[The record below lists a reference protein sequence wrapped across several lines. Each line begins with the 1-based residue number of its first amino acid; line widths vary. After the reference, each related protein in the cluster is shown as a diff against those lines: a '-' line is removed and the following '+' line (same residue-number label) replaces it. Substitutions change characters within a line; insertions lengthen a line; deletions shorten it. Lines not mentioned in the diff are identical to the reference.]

1 MNLYLLQYNNYYNRL
16 FKKEETLN
24 DYLPHLVQGVMS
36 NNPLTNINFIPND
49 GVNTEQVINWD
60 GGNPDYLVVVD
71 EFQNI
76 NSRWFIVE
84 SVRLR
89 SGQFKLSLHRDLI
102 ADFWNDITQAPMFVE
117 KGYCSID
124 DNFIFNDEQITTNQI
139 KDREVLL
146 KDATG
151 MPWIVGYCAVKDD
164 EETEPTRIEYGLS
177 TDTYDYYT
185 PTLADW
191 DFWPYVSNQ
200 EKATVKFPKTLN
212 FELTLVG
219 DTVWYSEE
227 IYKHHIYK
235 FNQHGPISYET
246 DEGGLGYLEV
256 VGYDSQQR
264 RVYDN
269 ITLSNCIALYNKAL
283 SYYGLTDDQDKYNS
297 LQQFAV
303 KANKAKRLKV
313 GDGTNAQY
321 YTINLVRKEVVN
333 SGKKPTY
340 NDAMYLQWKTFLQ
353 NINTNAGKTIVDA
366 TPTSTDLNSF
376 ITNYVSIDYYIELIP
391 STPYSSLDFYFPW
404 GRKTL
409 TDAPYCMFAIPY
421 GEFEVYYNDNGTK
434 QFKTCKENALS
445 VAAGLATSLDAKL
458 YDIQLLP
465 YCPIPLIRN
474 SEYPTETD
482 FTRAPFNNWTI
493 NEHYV
498 IIESARQV
506 MFFCEQS
513 SDSFNIPVG
522 HLGLMKS
529 DAYFT
534 PMFYKKYC
542 LTESLR
548 LCSPNY
554 NGIFEFNP
562 YKNRG
567 LDYINVDYTYKPYQ
581 PYIHLNPNF
590 GGLYGKDFDDARGL
604 ICGGD
609 FSLPITQDAWK
620 TYQTQ
625 NKTYQ
630 EQFNRQIENMEV
642 QNKMGRLQDVVGA
655 FTGSLQGGVSGGA
668 MGLYMGNPVV
678 AGIGGAVGMATSAI
692 AGAADIYINEQLR
705 NEAMDYTK
713 DMFGLQLENIK
724 ALPNSLTRV
733 SSFNANNKIFPFLEL
748 YICSDEE
755 LAAVEYKL
763 TFNGFTLGRIDTL
776 ENTINNKPLY
786 MANEYGYFKGQII
799 RLSNIGDDSHVAN
812 AIAKELYKGVYV

>member
-200 EKATVKFPKTLN
+200 QKATIKFPKNINYEFVCVSDAAQVPKYT
-212 FELTLVG
+212 
-219 DTVWYSEE
+219 S
-227 IYKHHIYK
+227 K
-235 FNQHGPISYET
+235 FNKNGRISYNKENI
-246 DEGGLGYLEV
+246 GSNSPGYMSRTGRDPELI
-256 VGYDSQQR
+256 YQTI
-264 RVYDN
+264 DN
-269 ITLSNCIALYNKAL
+269 TTQNMLYAATLSSFGI
-283 SYYGLTDDQDKYNS
+283 TDDPDLYRE

-303 KANKAKRLKV
+303 KGNKAKRLKV
-313 GDGTNAQY
+313 GDGVNAKY
-321 YTINLVRKEVVN
+321 YTINLVANPQSQTNKTPTVN
-333 SGKKPTY
+333 DT
-340 NDAMYLQWKTFLQ
+340 MYLAWVAWCKG
-353 NINTNAGKTIVDA
+353 INTKYGKTNPPLISSTYA
-366 TPTSTDLNSF
+366 TASF
-376 ITNYVSIDYYIELIP
+376 ITNILTDNFYIELIP

-554 NGIFEFNP
+554 NGVFEFNP

-642 QNKMGRLQDVVGA
+642 QNKWGRIQDKVSATIGTLQAGISGAGTGYFLGGGGIGAGVGA
-655 FTGSLQGGVSGGA
+655 AAGTMLSGA
-668 MGLYMGNPVV
+668 
-678 AGIGGAVGMATSAI
+678 AGI
-692 AGAADIYINEQLR
+692 ADVYINEQLR

-748 YICSDEE
+748 YTCSDEE

-763 TFNGFTLGRIDTL
+763 TYNGFTLGRIDTL

-799 RLSNIGDDSHVAN
+799 RLSNIGDDSHIAN
-812 AIAKELYKGVYV
+812 SIAAELYKGVYV

>member
-1 MNLYLLQYNNYYNRL
+1 MNLYLLQYNNYYNRIA
-16 FKKEETLN
+16 KREETAA
-24 DYLPHLVQGVMS
+24 DYLPYVVQGVMI

-49 GVNTEQVINWD
+49 GVSTEQIINWD
-60 GGNPDYLVVVD
+60 GPNPDYLVAID
-71 EFQNI
+71 ENGNI

-84 SVRLR
+84 SIRLR
-89 SGQFKLSLHRDLI
+89 TGQFKLSLYRDLV
-102 ADFWNDITQAPMFVE
+102 ADYWDDIMQAPMFVE
-117 KGYCSID
+117 KGYCSIT

-139 KDREVLL
+139 KEKEVLL

-164 EETEPTRIEYGLS
+164 KETEPTQIEYGLS

-200 EKATVKFPKTLN
+200 EKATVKFPKNINYEFVCVSDAAQVPKYT
-212 FELTLVG
+212 
-219 DTVWYSEE
+219 S
-227 IYKHHIYK
+227 K
-235 FNQHGPISYET
+235 FNKNGRISYNKENI
-246 DEGGLGYLEV
+246 GSNSPGYMTRTGRDPELI
-256 VGYDSQQR
+256 YQTI
-264 RVYDN
+264 DN
-269 ITLSNCIALYNKAL
+269 TTQDMLYAATLSSFGITDNPDLYRE
-283 SYYGLTDDQDKYNS
+283 

-303 KANKAKRLKV
+303 KGNKAKRLKV
-313 GDGTNAQY
+313 GDGVNAKY
-321 YTINLVRKEVVN
+321 YTINLVANPQSQINKT
-333 SGKKPTY
+333 PTV
-340 NDAMYLQWKTFLQ
+340 NDAMYLAWVAWCKG
-353 NINTNAGKTIVDA
+353 INDKYGKTNPTLISSTYA
-366 TPTSTDLNSF
+366 TASF
-376 ITNYVSIDYYIELIP
+376 ITNLLTDNFYIELIE

-445 VAAGLATSLDAKL
+445 VAAGIATSLDAKL

-465 YCPIPLIRN
+465 YCPVPLIRN
-474 SEYPTETD
+474 SEYPTEVD
-482 FTRAPFNNWTI
+482 FTRAPFSNWTI

-522 HLGLMKS
+522 NLGLMKP

-554 NGIFEFNP
+554 NGVFEFNA

-590 GGLYGKDFDDARGL
+590 GGLYNKDFDDARGL

-642 QNKMGRLQDVVGA
+642 QNKYARIAEKWQVAAGTFA
-655 FTGSLQGGVSGGA
+655 GGISGA
-668 MGLYMGNPVV
+668 MAGTMGFNSGA
-678 AGIGGAVGMATSAI
+678 AGIITGVA
-692 AGAADIYINEQLR
+692 AGAMSLAGGLKDMQINEALR

-713 DMFGLQLENIK
+713 DMFGLQMENIK

-733 SSFNANNKIFPFLEL
+733 SSFNANNKIFPFIEL

-763 TFNGFTLGRIDTL
+763 TYNGFTLGRIDTL

-786 MANEYGYFKGQII
+786 MTNEYGYFKGQII
-799 RLSNIGDDSHVAN
+799 RLENIGDDSHIAN
-812 AIAKELYKGVYV
+812 AIANELYKGVYV